1 MSVTVTAPKN
11 SVVNRKNNVTI
22 TWTTTL
28 QGQNAYEV
36 QYKLTTSSSW
46 NTFGKVSSTAR
57 SAAINM
63 SGLTDGTKYHYRLIL
78 YHNYTDTVGVIY
90 TGYEI
95 SEAYTI
101 IPVTNQLGTLKIKVA
116 SNSTEEIPLYSET
129 NKGGAKIKI
138 RLNNTSTVFGLP
150 DTGITTEMGGR
161 LRTRTS
167 STATTNSIKPTAT
180 FSASGIKPAGYI
192 DNRYSFQYYV
202 PEKWNY
208 AYQYATK
215 YAGYYEPYKTGQTYS
230 YHSGYYYIRTDTWYT
245 TDYATGS
252 YSVKHSSNYQVIHYH
267 SYNVPY
273 QYSPGPG
280 QYGTAYRTESV
291 YAYTEN
297 GTNYWYTTYSYTY
310 ISGYTKHSNDV
321 YGNLY
326 SYADIY
332 SYRPAY
338 AYYTFQYY
346 YRQYAARYAYQYAY
360 SRYTYS

>member
-22 TWTTTL
+22 SWTTTL

-36 QYKLTTSSSW
+36 QYKLASSSSW
-46 NTFGKVSSTAR
+46 STFGKVSSTAR

-63 SGLTDGTKYHYRLIL
+63 SGLTDGTKYHYRLVL
-78 YHNYTDTVGVIY
+78 YYNYTDTVGVIY

-95 SEAYTI
+95 SESYTI
-101 IPVTNQLGTLKIKVA
+101 IPVTNQLGTLKVRIN
-116 SNSTEEIPLYSET
+116 SNTNEEIPLYSET
-129 NKGGAKIKI
+129 NKGGPKIKI
-138 RLNNTSTVFGLP
+138 KLNSSSVVFGLP
-150 DTGITTEMGGR
+150 DTGITTEMGGN

-167 STATTNSIKPTAT
+167 NTETTNSIKSTAT
-180 FSASGIKPAGYI
+180 FTYSGIKPAGYI

-230 YHSGYYYIRTDTWYT
+230 YHNGYYYIRTDTWYT
-245 TDYATGS
+245 TDYATDS
-252 YSVKHSSNYQVIHYH
+252 YSVKHSSNYQIIHYTRV
-267 SYNVPY
+267 SYNYKVQP
-273 QYSPGPG
+273 SPTYWY
-280 QYGTAYRTESV
+280 YGTKYEDH

-310 ISGYTKHSNDV
+310 ISGYTKHTNDV
-321 YGNLY
+321 YGDKY
-326 SYADIY
+326 AYADIY

-346 YRQYAARYAYQYAY
+346 YRQYAAHYAYQYAY